1 VTGAKLLLD
10 REGTD
15 MSNDDLSEIKP
26 AGNGGS
32 PPLTRFRF
40 IVHGIVWGICLT
52 LFIVRVREIDSIL
65 KDYNFPLPRAAVFVI
80 WAAHQV
86 IVLIFLFLV
95 LLGVDWFVLEFLS
108 RRGEIDLSQTW
119 STLMFATPLL
129 LIVLTLVAM
138 SLPLFTSDFG
148 LSG

>member
-1 VTGAKLLLD
+1 M
-10 REGTD
+10 E
-15 MSNDDLSEIKP
+15 MSNDAVAEIEP
-26 AGNGGS
+26 AGKGGS

-40 IVHGIVWGICLT
+40 IAHGVIWGIIWLG
-52 LFIVRVREIDSIL
+52 LFIFGVPEIGSIL
-65 KDYNFPLPRAAVFVI
+65 RDYNFPLRRVEVFVI

-86 IVLIFLFLV
+86 IACIFLILV
-95 LLGVDWFVLEFLS
+95 LLGVDWFVLESLS

-129 LIVLTLVAM
+129 LIVLALIAM

>member
-1 VTGAKLLLD
+1 
-10 REGTD
+10 
-15 MSNDDLSEIKP
+15 MSKDHVSEIES
-26 AGNGGS
+26 AGKGRS

-40 IVHGIVWGICLT
+40 IAHGVVWGLWLG
-52 LFIVRVREIDSIL
+52 LFIFGVLGIESIL
-65 KDYNFPLPRAAVFVI
+65 RDYNFELPRVAVFVI

-86 IVLIFLFLV
+86 IALILLVLV
-95 LLGVDWFVLEFLS
+95 LLGLDWFVLESLS

-129 LIVLTLVAM
+129 LIVLTLIAM
-138 SLPLFTSDFG
+138 GLPLFTSDFS

>member
-1 VTGAKLLLD
+1 M
-10 REGTD
+10 E
-15 MSNDDLSEIKP
+15 MSNDGVAEIEP
-26 AGNGGS
+26 AGKGGS

-40 IVHGIVWGICLT
+40 IAHGVVWGIWLG
-52 LFIVRVREIDSIL
+52 LFIFGVPGIESIL
-65 KDYNFPLPRAAVFVI
+65 RDYNFPLPRAAVFVI

-86 IVLIFLFLV
+86 IALIFLTLV

-108 RRGEIDLSQTW
+108 RRGVIDLSQTW

-129 LIVLTLVAM
+129 LIVLTLIAM